1 MLVQDATR
9 FLLRYYQT
17 IATWPLQIYS
27 SAIIFSPQTS
37 AVRRDN
43 LDKIPRWLRKL
54 PQVEEAWASLIQ
66 TLAGHSGSV
75 WAVAFSPDGKRIASG
90 SGDETIKLWD
100 ATTGDLQ
107 KTLAGHSGSVWAV
120 VFSPDGKWIAS
131 GSNDKTIKLWDATTG
146 DLQKTLAGHSGWVWA
161 VAFSPDGKW
170 IASGSGDKTIK
181 LWDATTG
188 DLQKT
193 LAGHSGWVRAVA
205 FSPDGKRIASGSE
218 DETIKLWDVPKSLK
232 ASRLLGSTIGSR
244 LKFHARKE
252 IKTSGIVDSLKFSK
266 DSRRLVTNLGPIKI
280 ESVLADRHSPDYEL
294 LEDLWVGNQ
303 WIYYGTVP
311 VLRLTS
317 DFEPQCYDGRGNQA
331 AIGLKNGRVLSFE
344 IDRRSL
350 HLALKESAYM
360 YSNEE

>member
-37 AVRRDN
+37 AVRKNN

-66 TLAGHSGSV
+66 TLAGHSDWV
-75 WAVAFSPDGKRIASG
+75 WAVAFSPDSKQIASGSGDKTIKLWDATTGDLQKTLAGHSGSVRAVAFLPDGKRIASG

-107 KTLAGHSGSVWAV
+107 KTLAGHSDSVW
-120 VFSPDGKWIAS
+120 
-131 GSNDKTIKLWDATTG
+131 
-146 DLQKTLAGHSGWVWA
+146 
-161 VAFSPDGKW
+161 
-170 IASGSGDKTIK
+170 
-181 LWDATTG
+181 
-188 DLQKT
+188 
-193 LAGHSGWVRAVA
+193 AVA
-205 FSPDGKRIASGSE
+205 FSPDGKRIASGSG
-218 DETIKLWDVPKSLK
+218 DNTIKLWDVPKSLK
-232 ASRLLGSTIGSR
+232 ASRLLGSTIGSS
-244 LKFHARKE
+244 LKFRAWKE

-266 DSRRLVTNLGPIKI
+266 DGRRLVTNLGPIKI

-294 LEDLWVGNQ
+294 LEDLSVGNQ
-303 WIYYGTVP
+303 WIYYGAMP
-311 VLRLTS
+311 VFRLTS

-331 AIGLKNGRVLSFE
+331 AIGFRNGRVLSFE

-360 YSNEE
+360 YSNESVGR